1 MSSYHPGTELPVPDA
16 EQIEHSSR
24 LIEKIIQKI
33 ASSGGVI
40 SFRNYMN
47 SCLYEPGLG
56 YYTAGS
62 TKFGASGDFITA
74 PEVSSFFGQSL
85 ANQAADL
92 FEQGLEKHI
101 LEFGAGTG
109 KLCVDIIQ
117 RMNDQGIDWMSYQM
131 LEPSSDLQQRQQ
143 QFIKQH
149 LTTKD
154 LNKIQW
160 LSKLPEGFS
169 GLVLGNEV
177 LDAMPVNVVVKNQQ
191 WMELGVT
198 FSDQKFEW
206 VEFSQNSEAVQRIQ
220 SIDLH
225 NELPDHYCTEV
236 NLNYRP
242 WFNSLQ
248 LSFDKAVVLLIDYGY
263 EQHQY
268 YHQQRTTGT
277 LVCFYRHRVHPD
289 PFVYPGL
296 QDITAFV
303 DFDAVADAAEGAGFS
318 ISGMTTQANFLME
331 NGLLELSSLQSAD
344 EIQRLEIAQQI
355 KTLTLPGEMGEKF
368 KVIGLQKNLQLDLTG
383 I

>member
-24 LIEKIIQKI
+24 LIEKIILKI
-33 ASSGGVI
+33 ASSDGVI
-40 SFRNYMN
+40 SFRDYMN

-62 TKFGASGDFITA
+62 TKFGASGDFISA
-74 PEVSSFFGQSL
+74 PEVSSLFGQSL
-85 ANQAADL
+85 ADQAADL
-92 FEQGLEKHI
+92 FGQGLERHV

-117 RMNDQGIDWMSYQM
+117 RMNDQGVDWMSYQI
-131 LEPSSDLQQRQQ
+131 LEPSGDLQQRQQ

-149 LTTKD
+149 LTTRD
-154 LNKIQW
+154 VNKIQW
-160 LSKLPEGFS
+160 LSKLPEGFN

-191 WMELGVT
+191 WMELGVA
-198 FSDQKFEW
+198 FSDHKFEW
-206 VEFSQNSEAVQRIQ
+206 VELPQNIEAVQRIE

-236 NLNYRP
+236 NQNYRP

-289 PFVYPGL
+289 PF
-296 QDITAFV
+296 
-303 DFDAVADAAEGAGFS
+303 
-318 ISGMTTQANFLME
+318 
-331 NGLLELSSLQSAD
+331 
-344 EIQRLEIAQQI
+344 
-355 KTLTLPGEMGEKF
+355 
-368 KVIGLQKNLQLDLTG
+368 
-383 I
+383 